1 MLDEVLGE
9 LLGHT
14 LGERSDEHALA
25 SLDGDLYLMLEV
37 IDLMECGAH
46 LNGRIEKARGADEL
60 LDDDAFALGELIFGG
75 RRADIEDAW
84 GEVVELLELQWSIVQ
99 RSGQAEAVLHEARLT
114 RAVTTIH
121 RMDLWYGHVALVDD
135 EEEVIREV
143 VEEAEG
149 ALTRLTTIEVAGVV
163 LDPRAVAQLADHLQV
178 IGRALVEALGFEGT
192 AFVLQLLYTL
202 TEVDVDLPDGGVDL
216 LLRRDEEVRGVDD
229 EARHRPVFSTAL
241 WVEGSDALDLVVP
254 EGHTVRH
261 TVEAFDGG
269 EDIDGIALDTEV
281 ARGEG
286 QAVVDVVIEDQ
297 VTLELLLTVALSLL

>member
-9 LLGHT
+9 LLGHA
-14 LGERSDEHALA
+14 LGERGDEHAFA
-25 SLDGDLYLMLEV
+25 SLDRDLYLMLEV

-46 LNGRIEKARGADEL
+46 LDGWIEKARGADEL
-60 LDDDAFALGELIFGG
+60 LDDDAFTLGELIFGR

-84 GEVVELLELQWSIVQ
+84 GEVVELLELQRSIVQ

-135 EEEVIREV
+135 EEEVAGEV
-143 VEEAEG
+143 VEETEG
-149 ALTRLTTIEVAGVV
+149 ALARLTTIEVAGVV
-163 LDPRAVAQLADHLQV
+163 LDARAVAQLADHLQV
-178 IGRALVEALGFEGT
+178 IGGTLVEALGFEGT
-192 AFVLQLLYTL
+192 AFVLQLLHAL
-202 TEVDVDLPDGGVDL
+202 AEVDVDLPDGGIDL
-216 LLRRDEEVRGVDD
+216 LLCRDEEVGGVDD

-241 WVEGSDALDLVVP
+241 WIEGSDALDLIVP

-269 EDIDGIALDTEV
+269 EDVDGIALDTEV

-286 QAVVDVVIEDQ
+286 
-297 VTLELLLTVALSLL
+297 